1 MLAELLSLTACM
13 VCRGERLHSSAE
25 STSADA
31 AAVSTSRVTHV
42 VIEAMKENEGDDAQ

>member
-31 AAVSTSRVTHV
+31 AAASTSRVTHV